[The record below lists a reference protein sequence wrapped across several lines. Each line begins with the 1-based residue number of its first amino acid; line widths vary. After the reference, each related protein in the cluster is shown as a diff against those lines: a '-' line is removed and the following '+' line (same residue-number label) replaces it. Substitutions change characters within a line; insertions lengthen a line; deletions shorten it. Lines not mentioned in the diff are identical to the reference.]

1 MSNLRTT
8 TSNEKVR
15 NYHRDFYRPDNLCL
29 IITGKVAPEEVFK
42 ALEPFEQKIKSKVFY
57 EKVSN
62 ALEQFK
68 PFRQFEQKI

>member
-15 NYHRDFYRPDNLCL
+15 DYHRDFYRPDNLCL

-42 ALEPFEQKIKSKVFY
+42 ALEPFEQKIKSKVLHD
-57 EKVSN
+57 EN
-62 ALEQFK
+62 DNN
-68 PFRQFEQKI
+68 I